1 MYSCARGHRDSD
13 DDAAT
18 SNALQLYEFDLLF
31 EVSPLLSKVLDAHP
45 SLLGSVVDRLVRA
58 AKITAENDPEDRP
71 SLDVTR
77 ALEHVVNTCSKDR
90 VEQFVREAYG
100 SQLLNN
106 AVQRSAAWR
115 RFVGYCVNRGI
126 ISNTIVEASKN
137 RVKNVLNTETIWIKE
152 LRKEEESEENLVVR
166 DVRVVTDDVDPKL
179 RDDALE
185 AEVVRWEDNSNN
197 TLRVPWLS
205 GVFQFGGH

>member
-1 MYSCARGHRDSD
+1 M
-13 DDAAT
+13 
-18 SNALQLYEFDLLF
+18 
-31 EVSPLLSKVLDAHP
+31 LDAHP

-77 ALEHVVNTCSKDR
+77 ALEHVVKTCSKDR

-115 RFVGYCVNRGI
+115 RIVGYCVNRGI

-152 LRKEEESEENLVVR
+152 LRKEEEKSEENLVVR

-185 AEVVRWEDNSNN
+185 AEVVRWEDSSNN
-197 TLRVPWLS
+197 TTTSPVVIRGVPIPEVTDIDVHLRRTSRNVVDS
-205 GVFQFGGH
+205 SFSTSSKEEDNDVI